1 MEIYMLTA
9 KLQWLKVWGII
20 WLLIGALDAMATP
33 HALIN
38 STRGEDTNVFVSQG
52 IEGEYGS
59 FRKIGAG
66 EDVGDAN
73 GQIWRGYSFRNTLGL
88 ELMKFVQFS
97 VSHAFVNMRSKANS
111 LENIRGSRVMGE
123 TRLVF
128 SSPIGNV
135 EAGGGVIGS
144 RMEYQMKLDNSDFLG
159 SGYFYS
165 LGLNY
170 FFSQRVSFYAQGRV
184 VNENLVRNGGSSEIE
199 NIKSKTS
206 SVGLGFSIW
215 L

>member
-1 MEIYMLTA
+1 MDTA
-9 KLQWLKVWGII
+9 KLQWLRVWGTI
-20 WLLIGALDAMATP
+20 LLLTGSLDALATP

-38 STRGEDTNVFVSQG
+38 ATRGADTNVFVSQG
-52 IEGEYGS
+52 IEGEYGT
-59 FRKIGAG
+59 FNRIGAG
-66 EDVGDAN
+66 EDIGSGN
-73 GQIWRGYSFRNTLGL
+73 EQIWRGYSFRNSLGL

-111 LENIRGSRVMGE
+111 LENIRGSRIMGE

-135 EAGGGVIGS
+135 EAGGGVLGS
-144 RMEYQMKLDNSDFLG
+144 KMEYQMKLLNSDFLG

-170 FFSQRVSFYAQGRV
+170 FFSQRVSLYGQGRV
-184 VNENLVRNGGSSEIE
+184 FNENLVRNGGSSEIE

-206 SVGLGFSIW
+206 NIGLGFSIW